1 MRAGEC
7 ELAHTSTLATRSKLR
22 LAAQIVSR
30 IARLAQGADAGEKGW
45 EPSWPKLR
53 TDHVL
58 AGRPGVHPSSETRKL
73 GIGCVCCWLRGPEPQ
88 MMLPN
93 LADCTR
99 RRQPEVAKSD
109 TPRLGI
115 AKTTISASFPK
126 LARNPGV
133 KNRTHDDCQCEQHP
147 ILERH
152 SKKCEFLNQP
162 VHFSCLPLTQASFRS
177 QLWFCRQAGQRKG
190 IVIPDRE
197 SNVIAS
203 VVARSAP

>member
-7 ELAHTSTLATRSKLR
+7 ELAHTSTLATRSKLG

-109 TPRLGI
+109 TPRLEI

-133 KNRTHDDCQCEQHP
+133 KNRTHDDCQYEQHP
-147 ILERH
+147 DCNKAAWTSIETGLSEPSPELH
-152 SKKCEFLNQP
+152 KHAAMHTP
-162 VHFSCLPLTQASFRS
+162 LPLWVNS
-177 QLWFCRQAGQRKG
+177 
-190 IVIPDRE
+190 
-197 SNVIAS
+197 
-203 VVARSAP
+203 